1 MRLAPASVAAIKYML
16 SPRPMLAGNRDWLKH
31 LGVKLAPAA
40 RACLARPTDAP
51 AFRTALSNV
60 DLRRCRSAEAVVEL
74 LDQALV
80 GAMVRHGE
88 TLLQKVFLTPSETF
102 AGHYELHLGFRPM
115 RRGEK

>member
-1 MRLAPASVAAIKYML
+1 MLASNREALKRLGIKL
-16 SPRPMLAGNRDWLKH
+16 SPE
-31 LGVKLAPAA
+31 A

-80 GAMVRHGE
+80 GAMVGQGD
-88 TLLQKVFLTPSETF
+88 TLLQRVFLTPSETL
-102 AGHYELHLGFRPM
+102 AGHYELHLGLRPM
-115 RRGEK
+115 RGEKKLCWE